1 MSVAKTTDEV
11 RQEGLD
17 RFYTVPSVAEHCIDV
32 VGQHSRWGEW
42 DLIVEPS
49 AGNGSFSLH
58 LPRGCVAMD
67 LSPEH
72 PSILRQDFFTYTPPE
87 GTGRI
92 LVIGNPPFGRISS
105 MAIKFFQH
113 AAQWATVIAFILP
126 RTFRRVSVQNRLP
139 LHFHLEHDE
148 DIPMDPCSFEPPM
161 KAKCCFQIWRRRDTL
176 RQLVPLPTTHHDW
189 EFVPFGPTDEQG
201 QPTPPREV
209 DFALRAYGGQCGEIK
224 EENLGELRPK
234 SWHWI
239 LARIDKQTLIER
251 FRFLDYSLSVDTA
264 RQNSIGRGELVR
276 LYSESFG

>member
-1 MSVAKTTDEV
+1 MSVTKTTDEV

-17 RFYTVPSVAEHCIDV
+17 RFYTVPAIADHCIDV
-32 VGQHSRWGEW
+32 VGQYVRWGEW

-49 AGNGSFSLH
+49 AGNGSFSLR
-58 LPRGCVAMD
+58 LPRPCVALD
-67 LSPEH
+67 LFPEH
-72 PSILRQDFFTYTPPE
+72 PFILRQDFFTYTPPE
-87 GTGRI
+87 GSGRI
-92 LVIGNPPFGRISS
+92 LVIGNPPFGRVSS

-161 KAKCCFQIWRRRDTL
+161 KAKCCFQIWRRRNTL
-176 RQLVPLPTTHHDW
+176 RHLVPLPTTHDDW
-189 EFVPFGPTDEQG
+189 EFVAFGPKDEQG

-209 DFALRAYGGQCGEIK
+209 DFALRAYGGQCGEIV

-239 LARIDKQTLIER
+239 RARIDKQTLIER
-251 FRFLDYSLSVDTA
+251 FRSLDYSLSVDTA

-276 LYSESFG
+276 LYSESF

>member
-17 RFYTVPSVAEHCIDV
+17 RFYTVPSIAEHCIDV
-32 VGQHSRWGEW
+32 VGHHSRWGEW

-49 AGNGSFSLH
+49 AGNGSFSLR
-58 LPRGCVAMD
+58 LPRDCVAMD

-72 PSILRQDFFTYTPPE
+72 PLIVRQDFFTYTPPE
-87 GTGRI
+87 GMEQI
-92 LVIGNPPFGRISS
+92 LVIGNPPFGRVSS

-139 LHFHLEHDE
+139 LDFHLEHDE

-176 RQLVPLPTTHHDW
+176 RPLVPLPTTHADW
-189 EFVPFGPTDEQG
+189 EFIAFGPNDEQG
-201 QPTPPREV
+201 QPTPPRDV
-209 DFALRAYGGQCGEIK
+209 DFALRAYGGQCGQIV
-224 EENLGELRPK
+224 EENLRELRPK

-239 LARIDKQTLIER
+239 RARIDKQTLIER
-251 FRFLDYSLSVDTA
+251 FQSLDYSLSVDTA

-276 LYSESFG
+276 LYSESFH